1 MAKKRNERGKLEFRR
16 VQHFRLSRKQCAKI
30 RRRILARRHL
40 GEGGTNEKRT
50 IRVSSRRSESE
61 TPLRRLDAISPLLLS
76 VWLSREEGRIVNTR
90 VIARREERTRKRPFL
105 FSDLIS
111 LSAPTY
117 ASSPPQLLRYPF
129 SPLRCPLFLFSFP
142 PLARSAR
149 GLFCFS
155 SNRAFFLILLPFQFS
170 SKHVR
175 IVFSP
180 LPFPLLSHFSTPFVH
195 FCFPFPPR
203 AFFSSD
209 FLCTLFALK
218 AERKEDEGRGGR
230 RLGRTAA
237 KAES

>member
-1 MAKKRNERGKLEFRR
+1 MAKKRNKRAKLEFRR
-16 VQHFRLSRKQCAKI
+16 VQHFPFSRKQCAKI

-129 SPLRCPLFLFSFP
+129 SLP

-155 SNRAFFLILLPFQFS
+155 SNRAFFLLLLPFQFS